1 MTMRTGYWWLPA
13 LVDFNVTSESTLQY
27 NCFAWALGN
36 DSQWVDPTAEYG
48 YWPECIPNDN
58 TIDSVIELF
67 RGAGYEPCIDGSLET
82 GYEKIS
88 VYTMNGE
95 PTHAARQLVNG
106 QWTSKLGR
114 YEDIVHSTP
123 EELQGDNHY
132 SYGRVALFMV
142 RPLSGC

>member
-1 MTMRTGYWWLPA
+1 M
-13 LVDFNVTSESTLQY
+13 LVDFNVTSEATLQY

-36 DSQWVDPTAEYG
+36 DSQWVDPTAEYS
-48 YWPECIPNDN
+48 YWPECIPNYN

-67 RGAGYEPCIDGSLET
+67 RGAGYEPCNDGSLET
-82 GYEKIS
+82 GHEKIA
-88 VYTMNGE
+88 VYVKDGE
-95 PTHAARQLVNG
+95 PTHAARQLASG

-123 EELQGDNHY
+123 EELQGNNHY
-132 SYGRVALFMV
+132 SYGRVSLFMA